1 MPRRRSRFGYLLC
14 YPSRSTLAS
23 YDGPG
28 PALPR
33 GPWLV
38 FSRGRVSKILVVED
52 DPSLRTIL
60 RLMFEKA
67 GYEVAEA
74 GHGQAALDLL
84 AGPDLPDIVTT
95 DLMMPVMGG
104 NKFIRR
110 LRTEPRTALIPIVV
124 ISANA
129 GAAEGLRA
137 AEGAD
142 AVITKPFVSRG
153 GPSQEDGDRQSC

>member
-1 MPRRRSRFGYLLC
+1 
-14 YPSRSTLAS
+14 
-23 YDGPG
+23 
-28 PALPR
+28 
-33 GPWLV
+33 
-38 FSRGRVSKILVVED
+38 
-52 DPSLRTIL
+52 
-60 RLMFEKA
+60 MFEKA

-104 NKFIRR
+104 NEFIRR